1 MPETIATVLM
11 RYLYFWVIPLGIAV
25 MGYCMLRAVYC
36 PRSAKEW
43 GRLFTH
49 SKSRKRLRERKKRLD
64 AIRSRRPGSIL
75 PGIPTSQRD
84 FALEPRIR
92 NKRFKEARAYI
103 MEQIRRIRESHG
115 ATGRMRV
122 YIQYLELIEGTV

>member
-1 MPETIATVLM
+1 MPETIATVM
-11 RYLYFWVIPLGIAV
+11 VRYLYLWVILLGILV
-25 MGYCMLRAVYC
+25 MGYCLLRAVYR
-36 PRSAKEW
+36 PRSAREW
-43 GRLFTH
+43 GRLFID
-49 SKSRKRLRERKKRLD
+49 SGSRKRLRERKMRLD

-84 FALEPRIR
+84 FALEPLIR

-103 MEQIRRIRESHG
+103 MEQIRRIRESPG

-122 YIQYLELIEGTV
+122 YIQYLDLIEGTV